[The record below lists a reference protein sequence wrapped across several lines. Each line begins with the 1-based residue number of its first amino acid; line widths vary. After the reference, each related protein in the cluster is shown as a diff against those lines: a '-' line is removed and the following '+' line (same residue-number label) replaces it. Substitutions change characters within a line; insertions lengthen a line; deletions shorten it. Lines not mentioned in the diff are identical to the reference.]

1 MKRFITE
8 LGFDEIAAAFVTRPL
23 RVPAV
28 VLRSANDDAPAV
40 AVVPGFG
47 KVGTRHDGPAGDA
60 LDVGAPLDVYE
71 LGRVLDVTAAEAR
84 VRLVNHPT
92 ELRVPRERLSL
103 PFPSWQQLAYGFEKG
118 SPP

>member
-47 KVGTRHDGPAGDA
+47 KVGTLDEGPTPQFVKTKFELKPYTVNLDKLLSSGNNLGDVQ
-60 LDVGAPLDVYE
+60 DPDPGRDGAPS
-71 LGRVLDVTAAEAR
+71 R
-84 VRLVNHPT
+84 
-92 ELRVPRERLSL
+92 
-103 PFPSWQQLAYGFEKG
+103 
-118 SPP
+118 

>member
-1 MKRFITE
+1 MKRLITK

-47 KVGTRHDGPAGDA
+47 KVGTLDEGPAPQFVKAKFELKPYTVNLDKLLSSGNNPGDVQ
-60 LDVGAPLDVYE
+60 DPDP
-71 LGRVLDVTAAEAR
+71 GRDGT
-84 VRLVNHPT
+84 
-92 ELRVPRERLSL
+92 
-103 PFPSWQQLAYGFEKG
+103 PSR
-118 SPP
+118 